1 MDFVGLMAT
10 ELNLIGKLIYNILYK
25 WVSGW
30 SQTTVYFG
38 AFSITVILF
47 TLFLKVLTSPFD
59 LWQKKITRVNAKKM
73 EAMKPQ
79 LDKINKQYAN
89 NRELLMQKQRE
100 LYKKHK
106 YSAFASCLPMI
117 ITLVIFIVVFS
128 GFNSAVR
135 YHNAKTFED
144 LSGVYQKAFQEK
156 NQEFIE
162 QGKAEYREVDGE
174 TKLVPIGDFT
184 EAQLKKEQEEASE
197 KAVVEAYKPER
208 FLLTKNI
215 FMPDT
220 WANPIPTAEVF
231 SGAGIG
237 KFGITGVDANEYN
250 KVMKPLIKKYN
261 ITEKGKRN
269 WNGYLILPA
278 LAFLLNL
285 IGVKLNKPPE
295 QPQMAGQTE
304 EQIKAQQAQARM
316 MGYMMPIMMAI
327 FTFLYSTAFA
337 LYMFMNSLITTIF
350 NLIYNIMAKKK
361 DEKERDYIMSTT
373 FKK

>member
-1 MDFVGLMAT
+1 M
-10 ELNLIGKLIYNILYK
+10 GKRLESNHSI
-25 WVSGW
+25 
-30 SQTTVYFG
+30 FR

-117 ITLVIFIVVFS
+117 ITLVIFIVVVS

-197 KAVVEAYKPER
+197 SR
-208 FLLTKNI
+208 
-215 FMPDT
+215 
-220 WANPIPTAEVF
+220 
-231 SGAGIG
+231 G
-237 KFGITGVDANEYN
+237 
-250 KVMKPLIKKYN
+250 
-261 ITEKGKRN
+261 
-269 WNGYLILPA
+269 
-278 LAFLLNL
+278 
-285 IGVKLNKPPE
+285 
-295 QPQMAGQTE
+295 
-304 EQIKAQQAQARM
+304 
-316 MGYMMPIMMAI
+316 
-327 FTFLYSTAFA
+327 
-337 LYMFMNSLITTIF
+337 
-350 NLIYNIMAKKK
+350 
-361 DEKERDYIMSTT
+361 
-373 FKK
+373 